1 MISDDDVSSLQGV
14 TSSNLNDRANTDSSR
29 SPGRDFMTNS
39 GLSSENWDRLGH
51 LQGEVVL
58 ERWIMTSS
66 IERKSEVWHL

>member
-39 GLSSENWDRLGH
+39 GLSSDNWDKLGH

-58 ERWIMTSS
+58 KRYIMMSSVER
-66 IERKSEVWHL
+66 RRF